1 MVLFHQ
7 NSEKNVLIEF
17 LVISYK
23 RYTYTTN
30 HVNILH
36 NLYKIEWIL
45 SGYKRRL
52 EEDINNTPMGFLL
65 DLGGLKIK
73 RQKKGTPLFERQIK
87 LFDRNFFNNR
97 EERNVGILL
106 DWTADE
112 TESSIQGGGGS
123 TVGDGIFTSGRPT
136 KWADKAAFTVRPPQ
150 Y

>member
-1 MVLFHQ
+1 M
-7 NSEKNVLIEF
+7 
-17 LVISYK
+17 
-23 RYTYTTN
+23 
-30 HVNILH
+30 
-36 NLYKIEWIL
+36 

-87 LFDRNFFNNR
+87 LFDRHFFNNR

-123 TVGDGIFTSGRPT
+123 TVGDGIFTSGGPT